1 MLKIQTE
8 EDIYPALDELIDELK
23 TAGHLR
29 LAAILNH
36 RMRQVAWTTRS
47 ELFEE
52 LRNILTKTLESDEM
66 KLSKLLKEQIN
77 QVLFAIASS

>member
-23 TAGHLR
+23 TDGHSR

-36 RMRQVAWTTRS
+36 RMRNVAWTTRS

-52 LRNILTKTLESDEM
+52 LRNILTKALESNEIN
-66 KLSKLLKEQIN
+66 LSKLLKEKIN
-77 QVLFAIASS
+77 QVLLALA